1 MANKIILFTVL
12 FLSAV
17 LLLSLQGGGLVQA
30 GDNSKI
36 NKTEASQKE
45 LTVDQKLETKS
56 DHKIK
61 PVQGL
66 RIVEPRE
73 NAAKTEIKTKDL
85 TPKEPATTV
94 AADE

>member
-17 LLLSLQGGGLVQA
+17 LLVSLQGGGLVQA

-36 NKTEASQKE
+36 NKQEASQKE

-56 DHKIK
+56 DRKIK

-66 RIVEPRE
+66 RIVETRE
-73 NAAKTEIKTKDL
+73 NQATTEIKATDL
-85 TPKEPATTV
+85 TRKEPAPSV
-94 AADE
+94 ATDK